1 MTIMDHAPM
10 TLSPEE
16 TLAIDAL
23 TDTLLPGGD
32 GFPAASAV
40 GIGAWIAARAAYSD
54 ALRDVLALLSPG
66 FHELAPGPRE
76 AEARDVEVRH
86 PVVFERFVQ
95 AAYAGYYTS
104 LPVLS
109 VIEEATGYHAR
120 PQPFGYAPPAFDDA
134 IVSVPRRAP
143 PSWRDLPPA

>member
-1 MTIMDHAPM
+1 MDSAEM
-10 TLSPEE
+10 TLSPDDA
-16 TLAIDAL
+16 LAIDAL

-40 GIGAWIAARAAYSD
+40 GIGAWIAARGEYAD
-54 ALRDVLALLSPG
+54 AMREIVALLPRG
-66 FHELAPGPRE
+66 FHTLAPEPRE
-76 AEARDVEVRH
+76 AEARNLEARQ
-86 PVVFERFVQ
+86 PIAFERFVQ